1 MKRILLTTSPNAFLH
16 RGGGEQEVLLLNEFL
31 NASGVMS
38 DIYGPTS
45 RSLSAYDYVIHFSMQ
60 EGSELLIDALA
71 DGGRHLILWP
81 NLWFVNEPSPW
92 HLERLS
98 RLLARFDAIVFKSIS
113 EKEHFERYLSLEG
126 KEVIQV
132 APLISRKF
140 RREARISRVFQESYG
155 LDRYAIWPGIIEPQK
170 NQLAA
175 VRAFRGLDL
184 ALVISGA
191 VRDEAYAAECRH
203 AAGDNVM
210 FIPVMPFGSELHL
223 SALTCSS
230 LFIELSR
237 DFPGTSALEAAT
249 MGCRLVLS
257 RSDWTN
263 EFLTGRSTQV
273 DADDIIQ
280 IREAV
285 HNILENPA
293 PYKADFTPMSV
304 SDSVAPLLRY
314 LEQVD

>member
-1 MKRILLTTSPNAFLH
+1 MKRILLTTSPNAFLY

-31 NASGVMS
+31 NASGAMS

-45 RSLSAYDYVIHFSMQ
+45 RALNAYDSVIHFSMQ
-60 EGSELLIDALA
+60 EGSELIIDALA
-71 DGGRHLILWP
+71 GTGRRLILWP
-81 NLWFVNEPSPW
+81 NLWFINEPSPQ

-98 RLLARFDAIVFKSIS
+98 RLLARFDAVVFKSLS
-113 EKEHFERYLSLEG
+113 EEEHFGRYLSLAG
-126 KEVIQV
+126 KEVIRI
-132 APLISRKF
+132 APLISPKF
-140 RREARISRVFQESYG
+140 RRRASISRVFQESYG

-175 VRAFRGLDL
+175 VRAFQGLDL

-191 VRDEAYAAECRH
+191 VRDEAYAAECRR
-203 AAGDNVM
+203 AAGPNVT

-223 SALTCSS
+223 SALTYSS
-230 LFIELSR
+230 LFIELPR

-257 RSDWTN
+257 RSDWTE
-263 EFLTGRSTQV
+263 EFLAGASTQV
-273 DADDIIQ
+273 DADDVGQ
-280 IREAV
+280 VRAAV
-285 HNILENPA
+285 SDAVRNGA
-293 PYKADFTPMSV
+293 PPTAAVTALSM

-314 LEQVD
+314 LERVE

>member
-1 MKRILLTTSPNAFLH
+1 MKRILLTTSPSAFLY

-45 RSLSAYDYVIHFSMQ
+45 RSLSAYDSVIHFSMQ
-60 EGSELLIDALA
+60 EGSELLIDELA
-71 DGGRHLILWP
+71 GAGRHLILWP
-81 NLWFVNEPSPW
+81 NLWFVNEPSPQ

-98 RLLARFDAIVFKSIS
+98 RLLARFDAVIFKSLA
-113 EKEHFERYLSLEG
+113 EEAHFARYLSLEG
-126 KEVIQV
+126 KEVIRI
-132 APLISRKF
+132 APLISPKF
-140 RREARISRVFQESYG
+140 RRRASISKVFQESYG

-175 VRAFRGLDL
+175 VQAFQGLDL

-191 VRDEAYAAECRH
+191 VRDEAYAAECRR
-203 AAGDNVM
+203 AAGPNVM

-223 SALTCSS
+223 SALTYSS
-230 LFIELSR
+230 LFVELSR

-257 RSDWTN
+257 QSDWTE
-263 EFLTGRSTQV
+263 EFLADACTQV
-273 DADDIIQ
+273 AADDIGQ
-280 IREAV
+280 IRSAV
-285 HNILENPA
+285 SDALNN
-293 PYKADFTPMSV
+293 DTPTAAAYTALSM

-314 LEQVD
+314 LENME